1 MPPPIQ
7 LPLYR
12 SSQRGSA
19 APRGFS
25 PGSSQP
31 TGEERRAAEPLTQA
45 NNGGP
50 RGFGQPKAPLR
61 MSSPAQGPSEPQ
73 GAPATPQ
80 GPTPL
85 YPQPAQLTPLQT
97 AEQIVWANRYTQN
110 PLDLLARAGQ
120 QVLGRPLSPL
130 DVQQIVGPTQTVDE
144 AMATFGQWLQQQ
156 TGQPSAAAG
165 ALTPV
170 QSAILGPLS

>member
-12 SSQRGSA
+12 SSQRGAS

-31 TGEERRAAEPLTQA
+31 TGAERQSVEPLTQA

-61 MSSPAQGPSEPQ
+61 MSAPSQGPSEPQ
-73 GAPATPQ
+73 GAPAPQ

-85 YPQPAQLTPLQT
+85 YPPTTPVQT
-97 AEQIVWANRYTQN
+97 AEQLVWANRYSQN
-110 PLDLLARAGQ
+110 PLELLARAGQ
-120 QVLGRPLSPL
+120 QVLGRPLSPF
-130 DVQQIVGPTQTVDE
+130 DVQQIVGPAQTVDE

-156 TGQPSAAAG
+156 TGQPSAAAS
-165 ALTPV
+165 ALTPI